1 MKIDFETYQVEKHKQ
16 LYGASIKHSCIDKLA
31 DLLDQAS
38 IPYIRNLL
46 LDGEQIRIGELCDAI
61 CHSWS
66 NGHEQE
72 LLEIQGAL
80 TEEELAHDSVK
91 GNMTSEEVAKRFIY
105 CYRNNTSTYK
115 EN

>member
-16 LYGASIKHSCIDKLA
+16 LYGASVKHSCIDKLA
-31 DLLDQAS
+31 NLLDQAN
-38 IPYIRNLL
+38 IPYTRNLL
-46 LDGEQIRIGELCDAI
+46 LDGEQIRIGEICDAI

-80 TEEELAHDSVK
+80 TEEEYKRDLVK
-91 GNMTSEEVAKRFIY
+91 GYLTPE
-105 CYRNNTSTYK
+105 
-115 EN
+115 